1 MTFKLILKFSYSNPI
16 YKINKINTGYFVY
29 ILAYKMPSLTSSS
42 ISIGY
47 KYCK

>member
-16 YKINKINTGYFVY
+16 YKINTGYFVY